1 MRDEVEQLKLGSD
14 YNTLIHADRLIYG
27 DFFALN
33 GSYEQVTDME
43 ALSNRFNDLLATYN
57 DENETRMNLVLFLDA
72 IEHVCRIARVLRMPN
87 GHCLL
92 LGIGGSGRKSLT
104 RLACSLIP

>member
-1 MRDEVEQLKLGSD
+1 M
-14 YNTLIHADRLIYG
+14 
-27 DFFALN
+27 N

-43 ALSNRFNDLLATYN
+43 VLSNRFNDLLATYN